1 MADELP
7 FFEVEVHLEVL
18 ADGLDI
24 GEAVLFEHSP
34 YGVAESL
41 DVDGSCESDR
51 ARDEHVPPLPLAKNS
66 TKNSTVNIENYRYRC
81 RLDR

>member
-51 ARDEHVPPLPLAKNS
+51 ARDEHVPPLLAKNS
-66 TKNSTVNIENYRYRC
+66 TKNSTVNIENYR
-81 RLDR
+81 